1 MPPPIVEFVGWILAR
16 VVNTPEPLALLVLGS
31 VLLIAS
37 FRSRRDRRSQPAKPT
52 PSVVARARRRSSG
65 PAAPPLVTQQGHS

>member
-1 MPPPIVEFVGWILAR
+1 MPPPIVEFVSWILAL

-52 PSVVARARRRSSG
+52 PSTG
-65 PAAPPLVTQQGHS
+65 